1 MIIKKHKNLLTYLNL
16 KYIIRKIADEL
27 DIKEDEVVEIT
38 TENAKAY
45 TKNAIYDIKHLW
57 LCVNLKI
64 DYIGAFQTGTKYN
77 HVEIDLCD
85 VSGLNFVKEYK
96 EFILEQ
102 LNLLDN
108 ITCKAMMGEFLLYYN
123 DVLFG
128 GIYDNRLLVKIVDTN
143 KKYNMS
149 EQIPYESAK
158 PMYLVDDV
166 DNKELLKEIVI
177 NTCKGLP
184 NKE

>member
-1 MIIKKHKNLLTYLNL
+1 MAT
-16 KYIIRKIADEL
+16 
-27 DIKEDEVVEIT
+27 
-38 TENAKAY
+38 
-45 TKNAIYDIKHLW
+45 
-57 LCVNLKI
+57 
-64 DYIGAFQTGTKYN
+64 
-77 HVEIDLCD
+77 
-85 VSGLNFVKEYK
+85 SKEYK

-102 LNLLDN
+102 LDLLDN

-177 NTCKGLP
+177 ETCKCLS
-184 NKE
+184 NTK